1 MASEQKGTEGTS
13 DTPAHN
19 ENIYWHPAFVA
30 AIQLELD
37 EYRDI
42 LEFQSEYQL
51 NDEPLRIDVIIKK
64 VKDVVIEKNI
74 AHIFKTHNLCEYKS
88 PEDTLSVYD
97 FYKVMG
103 YAYNYMS
110 DPKRKAPI
118 TSLTITLVVS
128 KYPRELIKCL
138 KEVHKYRIAETASGI
153 YQVTGEIIPIQIIVS
168 PQLSEADNLWIKGLT
183 RGLNRQSRGIILKE
197 ALSKGDGPLTRAYLY
212 AVLQANPQTAKEVA
226 KMSDG
231 TQTLEDVLEEMGWP
245 ARWEQKGEMRGE
257 QRGEQKGREKDIKNL
272 LEFGMAPE
280 QISAALKIPL
290 TQVLTVQ
297 ERK

>member
-1 MASEQKGTEGTS
+1 MALEQKDS
-13 DTPAHN
+13 PVHN

-37 EYRDI
+37 QYRDV

-64 VKDVVIEKNI
+64 VKEVVIEKNI

-103 YAYNYMS
+103 YAYNLS

-118 TSLTITLVVS
+118 TSLTITLVAS

-138 KEVHKYRIAETASGI
+138 KEVHKYRIEESASGI
-153 YQVTGEIIPIQIIVS
+153 YQVIGEIIPIQIIVS
-168 PQLSEADNLWIKGLT
+168 PQLIDTDNIWIKGLT
-183 RGLNRQSRGIILKE
+183 RGLNQQSRGIILKE

-212 AVLQANPQTAKEVA
+212 AVLQANPQTAKEVV

-245 ARWEQKGEMRGE
+245 AKWEQKGEE
-257 QRGEQKGREKDIKNL
+257 KGREKDISNL
-272 LEFGMAPE
+272 LKFGMKAD
-280 QISAALKIPL
+280 QVSAALQIPL
-290 TQVLTVQ
+290 PQVLAVQ
-297 ERK
+297 GHE

>member
-1 MASEQKGTEGTS
+1 MVSEQK

-19 ENIYWHPAFVA
+19 ENIYWHPAFFA

-37 EYRDI
+37 QYRDI
-42 LEFQSEYQL
+42 LEFQSEFQL

-64 VKDVVIEKNI
+64 VKDVILEKNI
-74 AHIFKTHNLCEYKS
+74 AHIFKTHNLLEYKS
-88 PEDTLSVYD
+88 PEDTLSIYD

-118 TSLTITLVVS
+118 TSLTITLVAS

-138 KEVHKYRIAETASGI
+138 KEVHKYQIEETGSGI

-168 PQLSEADNLWIKGLT
+168 PQLTETDNLWIKGLSH
-183 RGLNRQSRGIILKE
+183 GLNIRSADTIFRESQLKGNE
-197 ALSKGDGPLTRAYLY
+197 PLIRAYLY
-212 AVLQANPQTAKEVA
+212 AVLQANPQTAKEVI

-231 TQTLEDVLEEMGWP
+231 TLTLDDVLEEMGWP
-245 ARWEQKGEMRGE
+245 ARWEKKGE
-257 QRGEQKGREKDIKNL
+257 EKEALKIAKNL
-272 LEFGMAPE
+272 LKKGWSVEDTAE
-280 QISAALKIPL
+280 TTELAADTVKALLPL
-290 TQVLTVQ
+290 
-297 ERK
+297 